1 MIDLPACGYLNRQKS
16 LLPLIC
22 IKTYPAMR
30 HLFIALLIF
39 SGGSLIAQ
47 TKEIAFKSHS
57 GNMNNFSI
65 ALGSELFDSGE
76 SNFGLPAPSDLKTY
90 RLDSVIYV
98 SDTVSVIVIKEYRR
112 QRLQPKDSAKL
123 WRTGKDTL
131 YNDPMLGRKHS
142 LDSIK
147 TVLKTTGNY
156 INPVDRI
163 VFIGYDNK
171 KNKDKKNQKNNIVP
185 VSFTGDDNNNSP
197 FDRKLLLILG
207 AILVL
212 SFLGGWLSWKFYQP
226 RLQKA

>member
-1 MIDLPACGYLNRQKS
+1 MRQ
-16 LLPLIC
+16 
-22 IKTYPAMR
+22 
-30 HLFIALLIF
+30 LFIAIFLL
-39 SGGSLIAQ
+39 SCSSLMAQ

-76 SNFGLPAPSDLKTY
+76 SNFGLPAPTDLKTY
-90 RLDSVIYV
+90 KLDSVIYV

-112 QRLQPKDSAKL
+112 QPLQPKDSAKL

-147 TVLKTTGNY
+147 TVLKITGNY

-171 KNKDKKNQKNNIVP
+171 KNKDNKNQKNNILP

-197 FDRKLLLILG
+197 FDMKLLLMLG
-207 AILVL
+207 TILVL
-212 SFLGGWLSWKFYQP
+212 SLFGGWLSWKFHQP